1 MSLMAQRRLGGGVSA
16 DGGVLG
22 GVCVLCVSASTSS
35 AIRGSIVAEFSGREK
50 VCERDA
56 TQEQICAIEDAFLY
70 RSVIRRI

>member
-35 AIRGSIVAEFSGREK
+35 AIRGSIVAAFSGREREG
-50 VCERDA
+50 ERERARERERCSSAAD
-56 TQEQICAIEDAFLY
+56 TCN
-70 RSVIRRI
+70 